1 MIPKSGYRFS
11 ERSCANKKL
20 EDSVIGTLRLFVLG
34 LCLALSGPSLAAD
47 PYPTRAVR
55 LIVGFPAGGPTDI
68 VARIVG
74 AVSVGAARSAD
85 RHREPAGRRQQHRHT
100 GRHYS
105 PPDGY
110 TLLLVSPPHAINA
123 TLYKKLP
130 YNFLEDIVPVAG
142 LAGGPNV
149 MEVHPSV
156 PAKTVAEFIAYAKA
170 NPGKISFASA
180 GNGTTIHLSGE
191 LFMAMTGIKMLHV
204 PYRGSAPALT
214 DMISGQV
221 HVMFDNLL
229 SSMPHLQSGALRPLA
244 VSSATRAETLPDVPT
259 IAETVPGYET
269 GTWWGV
275 GVPKGT
281 PAEIVEKLNREINA
295 SLADPKIKARFAEL
309 RRGADDRHA
318 AGVRRLPRRRDR
330 EVGQGGEV
338 FRGFGRL
345 ALDAGDIHKL
355 AEEAFEI
362 ARCPFALGRVAH
374 KAEALVGPD
383 QARTRW

>member
-1 MIPKSGYRFS
+1 LGK
-11 ERSCANKKL
+11 
-20 EDSVIGTLRLFVLG
+20 DTVIGSARLFVLS
-34 LCLALSGPSLAAD
+34 LCLALTGIAASRAAD
-47 PYPTRAVR
+47 PYPTRPVR

-68 VARIVG
+68 VARITAQALSERLGQQVVVENRPG
-74 AVSVGAARSAD
+74 AGSNIATQAVI
-85 RHREPAGRRQQHRHT
+85 T
-100 GRHYS
+100 S

-110 TLLLVSPPHAINA
+110 MLLLVSPPHAINA

-142 LAGGPNV
+142 LADGPNV

-170 NPGKISFASA
+170 NPGRISFASA

-221 HVMFDNLL
+221 QVMFDNLL

-244 VSSATRAETLPDVPT
+244 VTSRARSETLPDVPT
-259 IAETVPGYET
+259 VAETVPGYET

-281 PAEIVEKLNREINA
+281 PAEIVALLNREINA
-295 SLADPKIKARFAEL
+295 VLADPKIKARFAEL
-309 RRGADDRHA
+309 GSAPMIVTPDAFGKFLAAETEKWAKAVKFAGASID
-318 AGVRRLPRRRDR
+318 
-330 EVGQGGEV
+330 
-338 FRGFGRL
+338 
-345 ALDAGDIHKL
+345 
-355 AEEAFEI
+355 
-362 ARCPFALGRVAH
+362 
-374 KAEALVGPD
+374 
-383 QARTRW
+383 

>member
-1 MIPKSGYRFS
+1 MIGLVRF
-11 ERSCANKKL
+11 L
-20 EDSVIGTLRLFVLG
+20 VLG
-34 LCLALSGPSLAAD
+34 LCLALCGPSFAAD

-68 VARIVG
+68 VARIMAQSLSERLGQQIIVENRPG
-74 AVSVGAARSAD
+74 AGSNIATQAVI
-85 RHREPAGRRQQHRHT
+85 T
-100 GRHYS
+100 S

-142 LAGGPNV
+142 LADGPNV

-156 PAKTVAEFIAYAKA
+156 PAKTVAEFIAYARA

-191 LFMAMTGIKMLHV
+191 LFMAMTGVKMLHV

-221 HVMFDNLL
+221 HVMFDNVL
-229 SSMPHLQSGALRPLA
+229 SSISHLQSGALRPLA
-244 VSSATRAETLPDVPT
+244 VTSRARLETLPDVPT
-259 IAETVPGYET
+259 VAETVPGYET

-281 PAEIVEKLNREINA
+281 AVEIVDKLNREINA
-295 SLADPKIKARFAEL
+295 VLAEPKIKARFGELGAAPFIVTPAAFGTFLAAETEKWGKAVKFS
-309 RRGADDRHA
+309 GASVD
-318 AGVRRLPRRRDR
+318 
-330 EVGQGGEV
+330 
-338 FRGFGRL
+338 
-345 ALDAGDIHKL
+345 
-355 AEEAFEI
+355 
-362 ARCPFALGRVAH
+362 
-374 KAEALVGPD
+374 
-383 QARTRW
+383 

>member
-1 MIPKSGYRFS
+1 MIGLVRF
-11 ERSCANKKL
+11 L
-20 EDSVIGTLRLFVLG
+20 VLG
-34 LCLALSGPSLAAD
+34 LCLALCGPSFAAD

-68 VARIVG
+68 VARIMAQSLSERLGQQIIVENRPG
-74 AVSVGAARSAD
+74 AGSNIATQAVI
-85 RHREPAGRRQQHRHT
+85 T
-100 GRHYS
+100 S

-142 LAGGPNV
+142 LADGPNV

-191 LFMAMTGIKMLHV
+191 LFMAMTGVKMLHV

-221 HVMFDNLL
+221 HVMFDNVL
-229 SSMPHLQSGALRPLA
+229 SSISHLQSGALRPLA
-244 VSSATRAETLPDVPT
+244 VTSRARLESLPDVPT
-259 IAETVPGYET
+259 VAETVPGYET

-281 PAEIVEKLNREINA
+281 PAEIVDKLNREINA
-295 SLADPKIKARFAEL
+295 VLAEPRIKARFGELGAAPFIVTPAAFGTFLAAETEKWGKAVKFS
-309 RRGADDRHA
+309 GASVD
-318 AGVRRLPRRRDR
+318 
-330 EVGQGGEV
+330 
-338 FRGFGRL
+338 
-345 ALDAGDIHKL
+345 
-355 AEEAFEI
+355 
-362 ARCPFALGRVAH
+362 
-374 KAEALVGPD
+374 
-383 QARTRW
+383 

>member
-1 MIPKSGYRFS
+1 VFGIAQRF
-11 ERSCANKKL
+11 
-20 EDSVIGTLRLFVLG
+20 ILG
-34 LCLALSGPSLAAD
+34 LCLTFAGMASSLAAE
-47 PYPTRAVR
+47 PYPTRPLR

-68 VARIVG
+68 VARIVAQSLSERLGQQVIVENRAG
-74 AVSVGAARSAD
+74 AGSNIATQAVV
-85 RHREPAGRRQQHRHT
+85 T
-100 GRHYS
+100 S

-123 TLYKKLP
+123 TLYRKLP

-142 LAGGPNV
+142 LADGPNV

-221 HVMFDNLL
+221 QAMFDNVL
-229 SSMPHLQSGALRPLA
+229 SSLPHLQSGALRPLA
-244 VSSATRAETLPDVPT
+244 VTSRIRSEALPDVPT
-259 IAETVPGYET
+259 VAETVPGYET

-281 PAEIVEKLNREINA
+281 PAQIVDQLNREINA
-295 SLADPKIKARFAEL
+295 VLADPRIKARFADL
-309 RRGADDRHA
+309 GSAPLIMTPDA
-318 AGVRRLPRRRDR
+318 
-330 EVGQGGEV
+330 
-338 FRGFGRL
+338 FGRFL
-345 ALDAGDIHKL
+345 A
-355 AEEAFEI
+355 AETEKWA
-362 ARCPFALGRVAH
+362 
-374 KAEALVGPD
+374 KAVKFSGAQVD
-383 QARTRW
+383 

>member
-1 MIPKSGYRFS
+1 VVG
-11 ERSCANKKL
+11 
-20 EDSVIGTLRLFVLG
+20 VIRLLVLG
-34 LCLALSGPSLAAD
+34 LCLAFAGAGPTRATD
-47 PYPTRAVR
+47 TYPTRTVH

-68 VARIVG
+68 VARVVAQSLSERLGQQVLVENRPG
-74 AVSVGAARSAD
+74 AGSNIATQAVI
-85 RHREPAGRRQQHRHT
+85 T
-100 GRHYS
+100 S

-110 TLLLVSPPHAINA
+110 SLLLVSPPHAINA

-142 LAGGPNV
+142 LADGPNV

-170 NPGKISFASA
+170 NPGKISYASA

-244 VSSATRAETLPDVPT
+244 VTARARLETLPGVAT
-259 IAETVPGYET
+259 VAETVPGYET

-275 GVPKGT
+275 GAPKGT
-281 PAEIVEKLNREINA
+281 PTEIVEKLNREINA
-295 SLADPKIKARFAEL
+295 ILADPKIKARFAEL
-309 RRGADDRHA
+309 GSAPFIVTPGAFGTFLA
-318 AGVRRLPRRRDR
+318 AETGKW
-330 EVGQGGEV
+330 G
-338 FRGFGRL
+338 
-345 ALDAGDIHKL
+345 
-355 AEEAFEI
+355 
-362 ARCPFALGRVAH
+362 
-374 KAEALVGPD
+374 KAVKFSGAAVD
-383 QARTRW
+383 

>member
-1 MIPKSGYRFS
+1 MIGLVRF
-11 ERSCANKKL
+11 L
-20 EDSVIGTLRLFVLG
+20 VLG
-34 LCLALSGPSLAAD
+34 LCLALCGPSFAAD

-68 VARIVG
+68 VARIMAQSLSERLGQQIIVENRPG
-74 AVSVGAARSAD
+74 AGSNIATQAVI
-85 RHREPAGRRQQHRHT
+85 T
-100 GRHYS
+100 S

-123 TLYKKLP
+123 ALYKKLP

-142 LAGGPNV
+142 LADGPNV

-191 LFMAMTGIKMLHV
+191 LFMAMTGVKMLHV

-214 DMISGQV
+214 DMISGQG
-221 HVMFDNLL
+221 HVMFDNVL
-229 SSMPHLQSGALRPLA
+229 SSISHLQSGALRPLA
-244 VSSATRAETLPDVPT
+244 VTSRARLETLPDVPT
-259 IAETVPGYET
+259 VAETVPGYET

-281 PAEIVEKLNREINA
+281 PVEIVDKLNREINA
-295 SLADPKIKARFAEL
+295 VLAEPKIKARFAEL
-309 RRGADDRHA
+309 GAAPMNMTPA
-318 AGVRRLPRRRDR
+318 A
-330 EVGQGGEV
+330 
-338 FRGFGRL
+338 FGAFL
-345 ALDAGDIHKL
+345 A
-355 AEEAFEI
+355 AETEKWA
-362 ARCPFALGRVAH
+362 
-374 KAEALVGPD
+374 KAVTFSGASVD
-383 QARTRW
+383 